1 MLIELQFSDS
11 FKYLVSLNI
20 VTDNRNHFGII
31 LAIYTT
37 SNKNMSDHLDHSLEW
52 FKGNISDEKVKKLH
66 TKDMQF
72 LYYLF
77 YQEIKSS

>member
-1 MLIELQFSDS
+1 MP
-11 FKYLVSLNI
+11 
-20 VTDNRNHFGII
+20 
-31 LAIYTT
+31 
-37 SNKNMSDHLDHSLEW
+37 DHLDHSLEW
-52 FKGNISDEKVKKLH
+52 FKGNISDEKVKKLY